1 MRARAVVVTV
11 VALIGGFLA
20 GIVVSEV
27 IGAVGLLVFDSI
39 VGIRFLPVV
48 TAVVAAGAAIIVNR
62 RAERR
67 SASAPPLP
75 PSAEDQEA
83 R

>member
-27 IGAVGLLVFDSI
+27 SGAVGLLVFDSI

-67 SASAPPLP
+67 AASSPPLP